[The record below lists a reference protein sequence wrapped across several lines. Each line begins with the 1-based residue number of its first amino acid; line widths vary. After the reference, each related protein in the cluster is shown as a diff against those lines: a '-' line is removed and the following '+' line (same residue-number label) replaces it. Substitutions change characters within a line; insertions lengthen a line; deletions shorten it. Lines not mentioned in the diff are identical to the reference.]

1 MNLQSLLIYL
11 RSKSAV
17 DIERPSNC
25 KDCTYDEDC
34 FEYNNIVIDEGYY
47 CGHNYQGNTGCCRKH
62 TYNDIEPEITNES
75 NTYQQEQ
82 IKKALI
88 NSINKKQ
95 NKK

>member
-25 KDCTYDEDC
+25 KDCNYDQDC

-47 CGHNYQGNTGCCRKH
+47 CSHNYQGNTGCCMKH
-62 TYNDIEPEITNES
+62 TSITTNPPTDDEFNS
-75 NTYQQEQ
+75 NQQRT
-82 IKKALI
+82 KLI